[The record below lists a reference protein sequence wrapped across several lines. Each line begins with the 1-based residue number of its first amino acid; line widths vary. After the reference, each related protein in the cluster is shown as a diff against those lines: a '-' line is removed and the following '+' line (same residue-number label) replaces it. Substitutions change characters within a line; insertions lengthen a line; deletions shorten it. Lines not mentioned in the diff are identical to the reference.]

1 MSAPVIF
8 TYNLKG
14 GVAKT
19 TTVVNLAAVLG
30 KMGKRVLVVDLD
42 PQSAATWMLAVGPQQ
57 MGDSTYAAIMGA
69 KPMTDVIKRSRFENV
84 DVAPSS
90 EDLYGLD
97 ADIEAVP
104 HNREQL
110 LNTALAPVRNSY
122 DLIMIDSHNKYGLTE
137 LNALRAADR
146 LLIPVSC
153 GFLPFWGLNQLHHLV
168 GRAETRY
175 NHPIE
180 VLGYVVTMYR
190 RKMLNLASEN
200 KEIERQLREK
210 YGGQVFSTV
219 IDYDENIDV
228 AAMHQEPVA
237 YYLQHTRGTREYDQL
252 AEEVLGRLHHDGH
265 AVRPTEGVTA
275 NV

>member
-19 TTVVNLAAVLG
+19 TTVVNLASVLG
-30 KMGKRVLVVDLD
+30 RMGKRVLVVDLD

-69 KPMTDVIKRSRFENV
+69 KPMTDIIRRSRFENV

-97 ADIEAVP
+97 TDIEAVP
-104 HNREQL
+104 HNREML
-110 LNTALAPVRNSY
+110 LTTSLAPVRNTY
-122 DLIMIDSHNKYGLTE
+122 DLILIDSHNKYGLTE
-137 LNALRAADR
+137 VNALRAADR
-146 LLIPVSC
+146 LIIPVSC
-153 GFLPFWGLNQLHHLV
+153 GFLPFWGLTQLHHLV
-168 GRAETRY
+168 SRAETKF

-180 VLGYVVTMYR
+180 VLGYVVTMYH
-190 RKMLNLASEN
+190 RKILNLASES
-200 KEIERQLREK
+200 KEIEQQLRGR
-210 YGGQVFSTV
+210 YGGLVFGTV
-219 IDYDENIDV
+219 IEYDENIDK
-228 AAMHQEPVA
+228 AAWHQEPVG
-237 YYLQHTRGTREYDQL
+237 YYQEHTKGTREFDQL

-265 AVRPTEGVTA
+265 VSRTTEGVTA

>member
-69 KPMTDVIKRSRFENV
+69 KPMTEVIKRSRFENV

-252 AEEVLGRLHHDGH
+252 AEEVLGRLHNDGH
-265 AVRPTEGVTA
+265 ALRPTEGVTA